1 MVQSC
6 NFPKTF
12 VVAFSLNNG
21 KWEINEHDA
30 EIDID
35 ISVFPVL

>member
-6 NFPKTF
+6 NFPVTF
-12 VVAFSLNNG
+12 VIAFRLNNG
-21 KWEINEHDA
+21 KWEINENDA

-35 ISVFPVL
+35 ISVFLVL